1 MACTIDH
8 LRPDHAVRVIC
19 DFTDARGKLHRAGET
34 GIIRQMGLDTTERE
48 IWIDWE
54 QTGASSRLH
63 FSLGSTS
70 GPRNGHMREYFEL
83 GGNEPSAEP
92 PPSPPP
98 PPPPPKSARAHAAR
112 EPLPA
117 ETRLGEVAVA
127 CDCDPA
133 LHRAVLIEYAGVNA
147 CMRCGTVTCSR
158 VIGDDGRH
166 TGNAWHAYV
175 SVAVPPTVLD
185 WLAPWPR
192 VAARPHL
199 STRWPTIAGLE
210 RRDLIYLPAD
220 ARCETAEAL
229 AALEADCRA
238 RRQRPGFPKAEP
250 PDDLPRQMAG
260 FAQFWAALQLTPQ
273 SDLAQVMALAQLQS
287 AGSAIAVEHLLH
299 RADAFDVMVT
309 ALSSPDPTWQSAG
322 IAMAWESRPVD
333 PRLADVLIDIM
344 SRLPLAARPDG
355 SGRIT
360 QYGRFEDLFVVIA
373 ELKLAT
379 PEMIAAL
386 KNLQRRLV
394 RLDVDLVSAITSV
407 LRELHGEPPTQPRGP
422 WLP

>member
-19 DFTDARGKLHRAGET
+19 DFTDARGKVHRAGET

-48 IWIDWE
+48 LWIDWD
-54 QTGASSRLH
+54 QTGAESRLH
-63 FSLGSTS
+63 FSLGSTT

-83 GGNEPSAEP
+83 AEYAPSAV
-92 PPSPPP
+92 PSPPP
-98 PPPPPKSARAHAAR
+98 PPTKSARAQTAR

-117 ETRLGEVAVA
+117 ETHLGEVAVA

-147 CMRCGTVTCSR
+147 CMRCGTVTYSR

-166 TGNAWHAYV
+166 TGNSWQAYV
-175 SVAVPPTVLD
+175 TVAVPPTVLN
-185 WLAPWPR
+185 WLARWPR
-192 VAARPHL
+192 VAARLHH
-199 STRWPTIAGLE
+199 STRWPTIAGLD

-220 ARCETAEAL
+220 TRCETAEAL
-229 AALEADCRA
+229 AALEADRRA
-238 RRQRPGFPKAEP
+238 RRQRPDFPTAEP
-250 PDDLPRQMAG
+250 PEDLPRQMEG
-260 FAQFWAALQLTPQ
+260 FAQFWAALQLTPH

-299 RADAFDVMVT
+299 RADAFDLMVT
-309 ALSSPDPTWQSAG
+309 ALRSPDHMWQSSG

-386 KNLQRRLV
+386 KALQRRLV
-394 RLDVDLVSAITSV
+394 RLDTDLVSTITSV
-407 LRELHGEPPTQPRGP
+407 LRELHGEPPTQRRGP